1 MTVEDMSGR
10 SYADVALQLR
20 SINLDPMPH
29 HCEHPASSYVDSN
42 SSAEKLCS
50 AGARASP
57 KPLPTTTAREGCNGK
72 HRVPTSRTPDAPMR
86 DNGGDC
92 CATLHLK

>member
-10 SYADVALQLR
+10 SYANAALQLR
-20 SINLDPMPH
+20 SINPDPMRH
-29 HCEHPASSYVDSN
+29 RCEHAASSYVGSN

-50 AGARASP
+50 AGVPASP
-57 KPLPTTTAREGCNGK
+57 KPLSTTTAREGCNEK
-72 HRVPTSRTPDAPMR
+72 HRFPTSKTPDAPMR